1 MADINRRDLM
11 VGTAATM
18 AAAAFPD
25 SDIEWIAPPVSV
37 PQWHVGLNQRA
48 TYRWIE
54 SCQH

>member
-1 MADINRRDLM
+1 MAEINRRDLM